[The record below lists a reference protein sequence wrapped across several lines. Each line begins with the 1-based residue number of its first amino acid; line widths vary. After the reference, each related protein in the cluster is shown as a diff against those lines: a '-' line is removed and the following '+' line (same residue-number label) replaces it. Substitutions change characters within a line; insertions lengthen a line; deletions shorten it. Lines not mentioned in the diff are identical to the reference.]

1 MPITYKMDEARGILR
16 MRASGHLVEREFA
29 DFFTAIGSDTS
40 INATRAVFDMSDVE
54 DLVMSASG
62 IRELARRRV
71 ELPYV
76 SPASKVA
83 VVAPTDVHYGLARMY
98 GQIAAE
104 IGEIQVFRTAA
115 EAEAWLEATE

>member
-1 MPITYKMDEARGILR
+1 
-16 MRASGHLVEREFA
+16 
-29 DFFTAIGSDTS
+29 
-40 INATRAVFDMSDVE
+40 MSDVE

-62 IRELARRRV
+62 IRELARRRS

-76 SPASKVA
+76 SPVSKVA
-83 VVAPTDVHYGLARMY
+83 IVTPADVHYGLARMY
-98 GQIAAE
+98 SQIAAE